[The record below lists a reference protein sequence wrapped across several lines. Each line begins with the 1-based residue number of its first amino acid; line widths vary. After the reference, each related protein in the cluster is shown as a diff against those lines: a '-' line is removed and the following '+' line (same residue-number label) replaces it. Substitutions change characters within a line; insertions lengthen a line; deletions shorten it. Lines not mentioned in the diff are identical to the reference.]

1 MDHDFS
7 NFMLGAGRQAFFLI
21 QIRRW
26 VQQHFEMC
34 ARDFLKGVLT
44 RTQRLN
50 PKLRLRLHICLNL
63 KLNIWLFHKSSYL
76 QRSQISLFFPGW
88 STKSEKGKTLPFKVL
103 FNLSIII
110 PFNQQTEQVLLISSN
125 LKSKLFLTLSRN
137 ENLLP

>member
-1 MDHDFS
+1 
-7 NFMLGAGRQAFFLI
+7 MLGAERQAFFLT

-26 VQQHFEMC
+26 VQRHFYASNMC
-34 ARDFLKGVLT
+34 HKFSKWILT
-44 RTQRLN
+44 RYWRLN

>member
-1 MDHDFS
+1 
-7 NFMLGAGRQAFFLI
+7 MLGAERQAFFLI

-34 ARDFLKGVLT
+34 FMFHIFPKWVLT
-44 RTQRLN
+44 RTQRLI

-88 STKSEKGKTLPFKVL
+88 STKSEKGKSLPFKVL
-103 FNLSIII
+103 FNLFNTILI
-110 PFNQQTEQVLLISSN
+110 NQQTEQVLLISLN
-125 LKSKLFLTLSRN
+125 LKSKLFWTLSRN
-137 ENLLP
+137 ENILR